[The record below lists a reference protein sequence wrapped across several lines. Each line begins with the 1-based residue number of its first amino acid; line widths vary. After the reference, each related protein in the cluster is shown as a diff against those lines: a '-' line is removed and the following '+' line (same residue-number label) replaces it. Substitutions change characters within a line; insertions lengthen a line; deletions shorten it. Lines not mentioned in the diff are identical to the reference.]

1 MKGFPASVENGF
13 SKFWNTHFFMKQYI
27 GFQKQS
33 VGGALKVLA
42 KSLKTIFNED
52 HFIANLVYQNSIEN
66 GNMTWNVS

>member
-1 MKGFPASVENGF
+1 
-13 SKFWNTHFFMKQYI
+13 MKQYI

>member
-1 MKGFPASVENGF
+1 MALANSEIRI
-13 SKFWNTHFFMKQYI
+13 FFMKQYI

-52 HFIANLVYQNSIEN
+52 HFIANLVYQNSIED
-66 GNMTWNVS
+66 GKMTWNVS